1 MNDDIMLKMPLSYN
15 SLGIDTAND
24 LRDALATSIYMH
36 NDDCL
41 CENPWT
47 VKGIE
52 AEQETKIGI
61 DWGALSEII
70 NRAVREAIQEENAL
84 VTPEIEKYHIKHR

>member
-1 MNDDIMLKMPLSYN
+1 MNDDVMMKMPLSYN

-24 LRDALATSIYMH
+24 LRDTLATSIFVR

-52 AEQETKIGI
+52 TEQETKI
-61 DWGALSEII
+61 DWGGLSEII
-70 NRAVREAIQEENAL
+70 NRAVREAIQGDSTFI
-84 VTPEIEKYHIKHR
+84 TPKIEKYHIKHR

>member
-1 MNDDIMLKMPLSYN
+1 MNDDVIMRMPLSI
-15 SLGIDTAND
+15 GPMTAEE
-24 LRDALATSIYMH
+24 LRDTLTTNIYMH

-52 AEQETKIGI
+52 AEQENKI
-61 DWGALSEII
+61 DWDALSEII

-84 VTPEIEKYHIKHR
+84 VTPKIEKYHIKHR

>member
-1 MNDDIMLKMPLSYN
+1 MNDDIMMKMPLSYN

-24 LRDALATSIYMH
+24 LRDALATNIYMH

-52 AEQETKIGI
+52 AEPETKIDI

-70 NRAVREAIQEENAL
+70 NRAVREAIQEDSAL
-84 VTPEIEKYHIKHR
+84 ATTKIEKYHIKHR